1 MGKDF
6 LFPYWQPVNK
16 TPVIVSI
23 YAAFLF
29 FFFNA
34 IRLPN

>member
-1 MGKDF
+1 MGIDF
-6 LFPYWQPVNK
+6 PFPYWKSVNK
-16 TPVIVSI
+16 ASVIVSI
-23 YAAFLF
+23 YAAFRF